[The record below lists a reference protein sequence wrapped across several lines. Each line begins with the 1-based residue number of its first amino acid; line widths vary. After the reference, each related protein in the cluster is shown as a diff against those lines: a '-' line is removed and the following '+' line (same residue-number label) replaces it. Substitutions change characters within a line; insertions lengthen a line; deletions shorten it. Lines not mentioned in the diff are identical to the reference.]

1 VQVLPLIVVG
11 ELNADIVVSLDG
23 PPMFGQAEQ
32 IVRSTA
38 VVLGSSSAITACGA
52 AKMDVPTSLVS
63 VVGDDLLGRFL
74 LQRLTAS
81 AVDTSSCRVDPQ
93 TPTGTSTIL
102 ALANGERSIL
112 TAMGT
117 IGLVTVADVPD
128 ALVTTAGTHVHV
140 GSYFL
145 QDGLH
150 DDLGAF
156 FADCRARGLTTSLD
170 PNDDPHDQW
179 NSGLGDVLPHTDVFF
194 CNADEARSLAG
205 SDDMTAAERWLAM
218 RMHPGAELVVKHGAG
233 GASVALIG
241 DRVVAA
247 RHDFVPAHSPDQLVD
262 TVGAGDSLAAGY
274 LAARLRG
281 ASPERCLRVGVAN
294 GTAST
299 RAVGGTA
306 GQLTWAEA
314 VSVTSDPA

>member
-1 VQVLPLIVVG
+1 MQVLPLVVVG

-23 PPMFGQAEQ
+23 PPTFGQDEQ
-32 IVRSTA
+32 IVRSTE

-74 LQRLTAS
+74 LQRLTAA
-81 AVDTSSCRVDPQ
+81 AVDASPCRVEPQ

-128 ALVTTAGTHVHV
+128 ALITPGAHVHV

-145 QDGLH
+145 QDGLR

-170 PNDDPHDQW
+170 PNDDPHREWD
-179 NSGLGDVLPHTDVFF
+179 SGLADVLPHTDVFF
-194 CNADEARSLAG
+194 CNVDEALAIAG
-205 SDDMTAAERWLAM
+205 SDEVAAAEDWFAM
-218 RMHPGAELVVKHGAG
+218 RMHAGAELVVKHGAD
-233 GASVALIG
+233 GAAVALIG
-241 DRVVAA
+241 DRAVAV
-247 RHDFVPAHSPDQLVD
+247 RHNVAPSPSQDPLVD

-281 ASPERCLRVGVAN
+281 SAPERCLRVGVAN

-306 GQLTWAEA
+306 GQLSWEEAE
-314 VSVTSDPA
+314 SVTSNPA